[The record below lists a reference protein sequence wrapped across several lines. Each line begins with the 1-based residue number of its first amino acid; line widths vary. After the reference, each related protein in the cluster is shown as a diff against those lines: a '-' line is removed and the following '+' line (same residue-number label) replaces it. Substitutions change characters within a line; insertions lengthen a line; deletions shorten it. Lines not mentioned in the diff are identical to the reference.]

1 MKQKFTLL
9 NCEGD
14 FLLVEKNG
22 SDWFF
27 KLLIQIE
34 SVKGSK
40 STYQLDKTDPI
51 EILNFL
57 KGAYTIY
64 HDQYPKSINYLNYGD
79 DYKSRSILKNLIQ
92 TLIDELIEGISIN
105 QEEFLKGFAIPQKRD
120 HE

>member
-14 FLLVEKNG
+14 FLLVEKNR
-22 SDWFF
+22 DTWYF

-34 SVKGSK
+34 NVKGSK

-57 KGAYTIY
+57 KGSHTIY
-64 HDQYPKSINYLNYGD
+64 HEQYPETINYLNYND
-79 DYKSRSILKNLIQ
+79 NYKSRVIAKSLIQ
-92 TLIDELIEGISIN
+92 TLVLELYHGIQSN
-105 QEEFLKGFAIPQKRD
+105 EDEFLKGFAIPQKRD
-120 HE
+120 YE